1 MQTMHRLRLGA
12 SLDSYRRMKRLS
24 EKDVEEEQ
32 TFHEYGTISYAIALE
47 MVISYS
53 LYKTLSLN
61 GEFEY

>member
-1 MQTMHRLRLGA
+1 MAQFPMQL
-12 SLDSYRRMKRLS
+12 
-24 EKDVEEEQ
+24 
-32 TFHEYGTISYAIALE
+32 HEIALE